1 MPSSVEQV
9 VASRGEQ
16 LWLPAQHLESFE
28 DAPGWVTGNGQ
39 GELAQQ
45 RRKLTGL
52 GGLTSI
58 PLCGR
63 WL

>member
-1 MPSSVEQV
+1 M
-9 VASRGEQ
+9 
-16 LWLPAQHLESFE
+16 ESLE

-45 RRKLTGL
+45 KETGRA

-58 PLCGR
+58 PCMTGGFEVLAVE
-63 WL
+63 